1 MEDNPTSI
9 DYFLVL
15 NVKSLRWEMGKYI
28 GTPPLSRYGHTCTS
42 IGSHMLIFGGWE
54 YSRAT
59 NEVIVLRDVN
69 LFKKTNP
76 K

>member
-1 MEDNPTSI
+1 MDENPVTI

-15 NVKSLRWEMGKYI
+15 NTETMSWESGKYL
-28 GTPPLSRYGHTCTS
+28 GTPPLSRYGHTTTS
-42 IGSHMLIFGGWE
+42 IGPHMLIFGGWE

-69 LFKKTNP
+69 VFKK

>member
-1 MEDNPTSI
+1 MSDNPATL
-9 DYFLVL
+9 DYFMVL
-15 NVKSLRWEMGKYI
+15 NVKNLCWEPGRFSGK
-28 GTPPLSRYGHTCTS
+28 PPLSRYGHTCTS

-59 NEVIVLRDVN
+59 NDVIVLRDYSKI
-69 LFKKTNP
+69 KKS

>member
-1 MEDNPTSI
+1 M
-9 DYFLVL
+9 VL
-15 NVKSLRWEMGKYI
+15 NVKYLRWELGRYS

-59 NEVIVLRDVN
+59 NDVMVLRD
-69 LFKKTNP
+69 LSKLKKS